1 MLTHFSSR
9 YQFSHDTAPLIDDI
23 AVEAK
28 AFYNGKLFLAKDFA
42 DYRLNRNMTLDV
54 IN

>member
-1 MLTHFSSR
+1 
-9 YQFSHDTAPLIDDI
+9 LIDDI

-28 AFYNGKLFLAKDFA
+28 ALYNGKLFLATDFA
-42 DYRLNRNMTLDV
+42 DYRLNRDMTLDV